1 MTPVHRVLVGLL
13 ALTAALAPMAAGAA
27 PSPSPTLGLVL
38 APPPNSDYI
47 EADATSQNVMEGAF
61 NAQQYAAKTSAT
73 NQSQVQSSLEH
84 NGFVGG
90 FGRTWVQ
97 RSTQHV
103 LIEAV
108 LAFDGAR
115 DAQKWLTAAQ
125 LSDKSDPRYQH
136 PVSAPGIA
144 NYYGSHL
151 VGSGLFTDNFG
162 MVRGN
167 DYFWVIT
174 ISRQD
179 DLGSAGAT
187 QAKAVYDFAPPYTI
201 PPSKWPEAIATP
213 RETVSGLGPLI
224 GDLLLV
230 AFLFSLGILI
240 FAGIRRSVRRSAIPP
255 VDAGAAVQLSPD
267 GNYWWDGKRW
277 RDSSR
282 EAPAWARMSSDR
294 KLWWDG
300 RHWRPVPKARV

>member
-1 MTPVHRVLVGLL
+1 MTPVHRVLVGLV
-13 ALTAALAPMAAGAA
+13 ALTAALAPAAAA
-27 PSPSPTLGLVL
+27 ASSAPSPTLDSVL
-38 APPPNSDYI
+38 APAPTSDYV
-47 EADATSQNVMEGAF
+47 EADATAPSVMEGAF
-61 NAQQYAAKTSAT
+61 NAQQYAAKTNAT
-73 NQSQVQSSLEH
+73 NQSQVQSSLER
-84 NGFVGG
+84 NGFVAG

-115 DAQKWLTAAQ
+115 DAKKWLTAAQ

-136 PVSAPGIA
+136 AVSAPGIA

-151 VGSGLFTDNFG
+151 VGGGLITDNFG
-162 MVRGN
+162 MVKGN

-179 DLGSAGAT
+179 DLGSAGAA
-187 QAKAVYDFAPPYTI
+187 QAKAVYEFAPAYTI
-201 PPSKWPEAIATP
+201 PPSQWPESIATP
-213 RETVSGLGPLI
+213 REAASSLGPLI
-224 GDLLLV
+224 GDLLLA
-230 AFLFSLGILI
+230 AFLVSLAILV
-240 FAGIRRSVRRSAIPP
+240 FAVIRRSVRRSAIPP
-255 VDAGAAVQLSPD
+255 VDAAAAVQLSPD

-282 EAPAWARMSSDR
+282 EAPAGARLSSDR